1 MNFEVGQQNA
11 TFCHC
16 SHCDQLCGGSLAR
29 SKPYRRKSLFSS
41 WVPLYVCHLVAVCV
55 WIPYGGVH
63 LLLDRAEKHY
73 DAEIAKAFSN
83 MGFPYD
89 RIP

>member
-1 MNFEVGQQNA
+1 MFSITRMNFEVGQQNA

-16 SHCDQLCGGSLAR
+16 SHCDQLC
-29 SKPYRRKSLFSS
+29 
-41 WVPLYVCHLVAVCV
+41 VCV